1 MMEKKRMAALL
12 AAVLFGMSAIPAG
25 AVNLIDTDAAAT
37 DSAEHAELDLYGVRA
52 TVTDRQDG
60 ELTVSTETAGT
71 VVVHI
76 AEQTI
81 IMDTQTGLPAGAQD
95 IKKGDEVYLYCGEMM
110 ALSEPP
116 QVYAKAI
123 LVNLT
128 DEHEPAS
135 LLSAE
140 QVKRNADGSLTVQ
153 ASNGG
158 LTLNIARNASV
169 TPFGTKNKAKLED
182 IRMGTRFFA
191 WYDTILESY
200 PAQASTEK
208 IVLLPREDD
217 TFAIVIE
224 GDIAIG
230 EGRMTN
236 GVAMVPLR
244 LTAELCGFTVKWN
257 ARDRTVHL
265 TNGTVQTTVTIGQ
278 DEYFRATALPDA
290 DGMSRPGALG
300 AAPYIAQSRT
310 WVPAELFGL
319 LGEQIEMRGDA
330 LNLSPLSRARMLS
343 LRLSANDLLRMYYKY
358 IGVLGGPSSVY
369 RFEAVWHGRTV
380 RTVVKEPVQSVRLE
394 CVVHN
399 PILTDGPTWDCAAV
413 SLRAID
419 QNGNLLPYCGEA
431 VQLSVEGPV
440 KILGPAIVPLRG
452 GMAGTYLATTGEAGR
467 AVLHCRMEGALD
479 VEAALTVR
487 KRSGAENAN

>member
-153 ASNGG
+153 ASDGG

-200 PAQASTEK
+200 PAQAGTDK
-208 IVLLPREDD
+208 VVLLPREDD

-224 GDIAIG
+224 GDMVAG

-244 LTAELCGFTVKWN
+244 LTAEL
-257 ARDRTVHL
+257 
-265 TNGTVQTTVTIGQ
+265 
-278 DEYFRATALPDA
+278 
-290 DGMSRPGALG
+290 
-300 AAPYIAQSRT
+300 
-310 WVPAELFGL
+310 
-319 LGEQIEMRGDA
+319 
-330 LNLSPLSRARMLS
+330 
-343 LRLSANDLLRMYYKY
+343 
-358 IGVLGGPSSVY
+358 
-369 RFEAVWHGRTV
+369 
-380 RTVVKEPVQSVRLE
+380 
-394 CVVHN
+394 
-399 PILTDGPTWDCAAV
+399 
-413 SLRAID
+413 
-419 QNGNLLPYCGEA
+419 
-431 VQLSVEGPV
+431 
-440 KILGPAIVPLRG
+440 
-452 GMAGTYLATTGEAGR
+452 
-467 AVLHCRMEGALD
+467 
-479 VEAALTVR
+479 
-487 KRSGAENAN
+487 